1 MVMKKLA
8 LAGSAAAL
16 VCLMSSNADA
26 SLIGGIEF
34 PDGAVSFAD
43 EVVSYTAGANVSGQ
57 WLLSNSSLGVPDY
70 DGTNGAVSLGIDG
83 ELIVKFTNNSLTTSG
98 NTNKDLHIFEVGG
111 VTEAF
116 NLAISTDGIS
126 WIDLGNVSGQPTS
139 VDIDGVAGVIAGTKY
154 SYVRLRD
161 VAPNQSGAPFGE
173 ADIDAIGAI
182 SSAAPVD
189 EVPEPATLSLIALG
203 LAGAGVARRRKRS

>member
-16 VCLMSSNADA
+16 VCLMNSNADA
-26 SLIGGIEF
+26 SIGGIEF
-34 PDGAVSFAD
+34 PDGAISFAD
-43 EVVSYTAGANVSGQ
+43 EVESYTAGANVSGQ
-57 WLLSNSSLGVPDY
+57 WLLSDSSLGVPDY
-70 DGTNGAVSLGIDG
+70 DGTSGAVSLGIGG
-83 ELIVKFTNNSLTTSG
+83 ELIVKFTDNSLTTSG
-98 NTNKDLHIFEVGG
+98 NSNKDLHIFEVGG

-161 VAPNQSGAPFGE
+161 VAPNQSGSPFGE

-189 EVPEPATLSLIALG
+189 EVPEPVTVSLLGLG
-203 LAGAGVARRRKRS
+203 LAGIVARRRARS

>member
-16 VCLMSSNADA
+16 VCLMNSNAEA

-34 PDGAVSFAD
+34 PDGAISFAD
-43 EVVSYTAGANVSGQ
+43 EVVSYTPGADVGNQ
-57 WLLSNSSLGVPDY
+57 WLLSDSSLGVPDY
-70 DGTNGAVSLGIDG
+70 DGTNGAVSLGNDG
-83 ELIVKFTNNSLTTSG
+83 ELIVKFTDNSLTTSG
-98 NTNKDLHIFEVGG
+98 NSNKDIHIFEVGG
-111 VTEAF
+111 VTEFF
-116 NLAISTDGIS
+116 NLAISTDGIN
-126 WIDLGNVSGQPTS
+126 WIDLGNVLGQPTS

-161 VAPNQSGAPFGE
+161 VGPDQTGFPFGE

-189 EVPEPATLSLIALG
+189 EVPEPVTMSLLGLG
-203 LAGAGVARRRKRS
+203 LAGIVARRRARS